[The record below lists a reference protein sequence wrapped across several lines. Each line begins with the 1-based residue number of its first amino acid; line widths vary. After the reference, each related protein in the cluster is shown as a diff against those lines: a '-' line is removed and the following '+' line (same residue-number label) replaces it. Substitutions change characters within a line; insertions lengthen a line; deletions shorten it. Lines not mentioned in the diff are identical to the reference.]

1 MSASAIS
8 VAFHSTA
15 KSRPSRGSGTT
26 VFAFLGALVVVLST
40 MSWELALA
48 QIPDLA
54 TGQIPILAP
63 LVREVTPA
71 VVNIPCKAQCVK
83 TIHCIATPFL

>member
-15 KSRPSRGSGTT
+15 KSRRSRGAELRYSL
-26 VFAFLGALVVVLST
+26 FLARSVVVLST

-54 TGQIPILAP
+54 TG
-63 LVREVTPA
+63 
-71 VVNIPCKAQCVK
+71 
-83 TIHCIATPFL
+83 